1 MIKET
6 LLDAIIDIWP
16 MIVIFSV
23 IISSFRISF
32 LIINKEKFVFYKEI
46 YFLFFIIYILLL
58 FHIVTF
64 QDNNFGTHNF
74 TLFNEITRYDLFSKL
89 FFKNIIGNVLLF
101 LPFGLFLGSFLK
113 KKVFF
118 AIFVLSIISSLSIE
132 IVQYSIG
139 RTFDIDDIF
148 LNVIGGILGYY
159 LFRILN
165 KIKSKLPKFLRHDIT
180 LNFFIL
186 LILIIIVLY
195 FTNWYI
201 YILDWVKT

>member
-1 MIKET
+1 VIKET